1 VIILTGDFTKVVS
14 VGGID
19 DVGGKSSSEGIID
32 LDSDII
38 NSWLG
43 VFVEVLVDSDSV
55 GELDR
60 WERGHVWD
68 D

>member
-1 VIILTGDFTKVVS
+1 VIIQSGDFTEVVS

-19 DVGGKSSSEGIID
+19 NVRGKSGSEGIVD

-43 VFVEVLVDSDSV
+43 AIVEVSVDSDSV
-55 GELDR
+55 GELDG
-60 WERGHVWD
+60 WERCHVWD